1 MSASDTGVTEVPSA
15 ETPPGLGG
23 TRSSTA
29 LQPTKLLLGVLGL
42 AVTIYLV
49 VEASVAL
56 SVYNADIPKL
66 VQMVG
71 ATVGGVLGAYGV
83 FYFLNMAVEALPRR
97 LSLAVIPYAFILPAF
112 AVLGLFLIYPTI
124 QTIVFS
130 FANSDS
136 TAWVGLQNYEDM
148 LGNSDFQATLINN
161 LLWIAIVPALTVLIG
176 LVIATLADK
185 LSATGEKLA
194 KTLIFMPMAIS
205 FVGAGTIWKFIYDS
219 KPEGETQIGLLNAIV
234 SKLGHAPVPWLQQ
247 SQFNFNDMLLM
258 VILVWLQTGFAM
270 VLLSSAIKAVPNETL
285 EAARIDGASEFQ
297 IFMKVIVPQI
307 RGTLITVFITVLIM
321 VLKVFDVVYV
331 MTGGNFK
338 TSVIGLDF
346 FNQLFLAND
355 SGRAATIVVILLVAV
370 MPVLIYQVYH
380 FRQEEKAR

>member
-1 MSASDTGVTEVPSA
+1 MSASEIEVPEA
-15 ETPPGLGG
+15 PPTETPPDKGG
-23 TRSSTA
+23 KRPDTA
-29 LQPTKLLLGVLGL
+29 FQPGKLLLGIGGL
-42 AVTIYLV
+42 AVVAYLV

-56 SVYNADIPKL
+56 SIYNDDIPKL

-71 ATVGGVLGAYGV
+71 GIAGGVLGAYGI
-83 FYFLNMAVEALPRR
+83 FYFLNMAVEALPRK
-97 LSLAVIPYAFILPAF
+97 LSLALMPYAFILPAF
-112 AVLGLFLIYPTI
+112 AVLGLFLLYPAI
-124 QTIVFS
+124 QTVVYS
-130 FANSDS
+130 FANKYS
-136 TAWVGLQNYEDM
+136 TAWVGLQNYKDM
-148 LGNSDFQATLINN
+148 LGNSDFQQTLINN
-161 LLWIAIVPALTVLIG
+161 LLWIAIVPALTVVIG

-194 KTLIFMPMAIS
+194 KSLIFMPMAIS

-234 SKLGHAPVPWLQQ
+234 TKFGHAPVPWLQQ

-258 VILVWLQTGFAM
+258 VILIWLQTGFAM
-270 VLLSSAIKAVPNETL
+270 VLLSSAIKAVPLETL
-285 EAARIDGASEFQ
+285 EAARIDGANEFQ

-331 MTGGNFK
+331 MTGGNYK

-346 FNQLFLAND
+346 FYELFRDTD
-355 SGRAATIVVILLVAV
+355 SGHAAAIVVILLVAV
-370 MPVLIYQVYH
+370 MPVLVYQVYH
-380 FRQEEKAR
+380 FRQEEKTR